1 MKTPYFTGKT
11 TQPPAQP
18 VVVPVANRRRQ
29 THPAGYLA
37 DPGLVDAV
45 NVALLLGQPLLLTGE
60 PGTGKTQLAYRIA
73 WELGF
78 GVEQK
83 PLLFEAKSTS
93 TAKDLFYTYDSLRR
107 FHAAHTPEASKDNRD
122 YLTYNALGLAILY
135 ANEPA
140 AVRAFVP
147 SDFPHPGKLRSVV
160 LIDEVDKA
168 PRDFPNDLLNEVEHM
183 YFRIPELNNAR
194 ITAEAELRP
203 ILIISSNSERNL
215 PDAFLRRC
223 VYYHIPFP
231 DKDRLASI
239 VLQRV
244 GNSEAALRDEKVLHR
259 ALDFFLQLRER
270 SLHKKPSTAELINW
284 INVLASSGTPG
295 ANALAGFRDQLSSS
309 LSTLVKHKEDLEEAE
324 RFVREYL
331 K

>member
-11 TQPPAQP
+11 QQPPQQP
-18 VVVPVANRRRQ
+18 VTVPVANRLRQ

-60 PGTGKTQLAYRIA
+60 PGTGKTQLAFRVA

-78 GVEQK
+78 AP
-83 PLLFEAKSTS
+83 PLVFEAKSTS
-93 TAKDLFYTYDSLRR
+93 TARDLFYTYDSLRR
-107 FHAAHTPEASKDNRD
+107 FHAAHSPEASRDNRD
-122 YLTYNALGLAILY
+122 YLTYNALGLAIVH

-140 AVRAFVP
+140 LVK
-147 SDFPHPGKLRSVV
+147 DFLPKDFQHPGKHRSVV

-168 PRDFPNDLLNEVEHM
+168 PRDFPNDLLNEVEQM

-194 ITAEAELRP
+194 LAAEPDLRP

-231 DKDRLASI
+231 DKARLADI

-244 GNSEAALRDEKVLHR
+244 GGSEAALRDEKALSC
-259 ALDFFLQLRER
+259 ALDFFLQLRDHGHG
-270 SLHKKPSTAELINW
+270 LHKKPSTAELINW
-284 INVLASSGTPG
+284 INVLASKGVSGDTAP
-295 ANALAGFRDQLSSS
+295 ADFRAHLAGS
-309 LSTLVKHKEDLEEAE
+309 LSTLVKHEEDLGKARQLAE
-324 RFVREYL
+324 KYPAQ
-331 K
+331 

>member
-18 VVVPVANRRRQ
+18 VTVPVANRLRQ

-60 PGTGKTQLAYRIA
+60 PGTGKTQLAYRVA

-78 GVEQK
+78 AP
-83 PLLFEAKSTS
+83 PLVFEAKSTS

-107 FHAAHTPEASKDNRD
+107 FHAAHTPEASRDNRD
-122 YLTYNALGLAILY
+122 YLSYNALGLAILF
-135 ANEPA
+135 ANDPA
-140 AVRAFVP
+140 AIQHLVPRDFV
-147 SDFPHPGKLRSVV
+147 HPGKRRAVV

-168 PRDFPNDLLNEVEHM
+168 PRDFPNDLLNEVEQM
-183 YFRIPELNNAR
+183 FFRIPELNNAR
-194 ITAEAELRP
+194 VTAEAALRP

-231 DKDRLASI
+231 DQERLAAI

-244 GNSEAALRDEKVLHR
+244 GSSEAVLRDEKVLQR
-259 ALDFFLQLRER
+259 PLDFFLQLRER
-270 SLHKKPSTAELINW
+270 SLHKKPSTAELLNW
-284 INVLASSGTPG
+284 INVLANQETPG
-295 ANALAGFRDQLSSS
+295 PDALTGFRAHLASS
-309 LSTLVKHKEDLEEAE
+309 LSSLVKHKEDLEEAQ
-324 RFVREYL
+324 RFVAEFL
-331 K
+331 KP